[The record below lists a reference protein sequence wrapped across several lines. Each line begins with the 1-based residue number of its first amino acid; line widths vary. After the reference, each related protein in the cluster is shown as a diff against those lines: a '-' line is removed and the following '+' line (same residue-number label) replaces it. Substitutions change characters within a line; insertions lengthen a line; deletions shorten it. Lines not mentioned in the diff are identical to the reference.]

1 MSVDRM
7 DALLDNLGDN
17 FDANGNIQGIFPE
30 VGFTCNGSIRSWGF
44 GAKGHNWYIE
54 LQIWRPTG
62 NGVYTKVGYTTIVAT
77 EEGNLYETR
86 LSSPLAFQ
94 AGDVLGYYQ
103 PQISRSRLRLRF
115 ELDGRYPQVAYY
127 YTGVTSP
134 ASELDVRSRTSNSR
148 YQIMVNVVTG
158 ESSFVPYIMSSALT
172 CVTVIQILQ
181 IVGVAL

>member
-1 MSVDRM
+1 MSLDRI
-7 DALLDNLGDN
+7 DALVGNLGNN

-30 VGFTCNGSIRSWGF
+30 VGFTCNGSIQSWVF
-44 GAKGHNWYIE
+44 GARYEVHNQLIE

-62 NGVYTKVGYTTIVAT
+62 NGVYTKVGYTTIVAN
-77 EEGNLYETR
+77 EVANLYEAR

-103 PQISRSRLRLRF
+103 PELSQTQLRLRF
-115 ELDGRYPQVAYY
+115 EEEGRDGQLAYF

-134 ASELDVRSRTSNSR
+134 ASELDVRSRTSNSQ
-148 YQIMVNVVTG
+148 YQIMVTVVTG
-158 ESSFVPYIMSSALT
+158 ESSFVPYIILT
-172 CVTVIQILQ
+172 CVTAIQILQ